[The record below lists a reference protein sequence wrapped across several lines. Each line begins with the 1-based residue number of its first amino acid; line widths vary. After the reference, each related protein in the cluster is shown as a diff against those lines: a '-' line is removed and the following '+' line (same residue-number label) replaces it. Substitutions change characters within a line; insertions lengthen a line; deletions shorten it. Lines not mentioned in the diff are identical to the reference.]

1 MIKHLIILI
10 ILTTSVFSNT
20 DNIIKSVLIFNLSE
34 EISDIEILNVDDQL
48 TTFEPLNDFLIN
60 QDAYRIEKW
69 SKHATID
76 DVYNNINFSKVY
88 RVFFKAKKYNELE
101 NIKIKLK
108 KLSYID
114 IVSFDYYRKEYYTP
128 NDPLY
133 SNQWYLEE
141 IQSDVAWDLWNI
153 NNNALPGNQSIILA
167 SVDSG
172 VNWQHPDLINNI
184 WQNLGEDADGDGH
197 TVEYINGQWVLDPG
211 DLNGYDDDNW
221 DNNLSTFID
230 DLIGWDVSATT
241 YGDNNPDVPNN
252 GSWAHG
258 THVAGLLSATT
269 DNNTGISSTAFNSSL
284 MSVKCTGD
292 NEDPGYIYNG
302 YDGILY
308 AAKAGYYSQ
317 GFSII
322 NCSWG
327 GLGSNPFEEEMINM
341 CVAEYNAL
349 IFGAAGND
357 NIDQA
362 HYPSSYNSV
371 ISVTA
376 LGQNNS
382 WNNWATY
389 HETVDLASPG
399 ESILSCVNNGD
410 LYLSWSG
417 TSMASPV
424 AASVAGLMKSMHP
437 SWNNQQLKTMIIATA
452 NPVIYS
458 VNPQNSIQGK
468 LGSGRV
474 DALMAI
480 TTPLFPKIE
489 LIDIDIIIQNN
500 IDQDIN
506 PGETIELTIILYNN
520 NQWGDAINPNIN
532 IDCVSNS
539 IIIMNN
545 NIDLETIEAGEAGI
559 NFEPFMIQFTN
570 NIEPIEYACNI
581 NFISNIESYIKYSI
595 DIPIA
600 FNIQE
605 SPILYGD
612 LNQDSFI
619 DILDVIICI
628 NIIIEILDPNEYQSN
643 ASDINEDGTTNIQ
656 DVILMINSILD

>member
-10 ILTTSVFSNT
+10 IFTTSVFSNT

-34 EISDIEILNVDDQL
+34 EISDIEILNVGDQL

-88 RVFFKAKKYNELE
+88 RVFFEAKKYNELE
-101 NIKIKLK
+101 NIKIQLK

-128 NDPLY
+128 NDPRY

-153 NNNALPGNQSIILA
+153 NNSELPGNQSIILA

-241 YGDNNPDVPNN
+241 YGDNNPDVSNN

-258 THVAGLLSATT
+258 THVAGLLGASTN
-269 DNNTGISSTAFNSSL
+269 NNTGMASTAFNSSV

-327 GLGSNPFEEEMINM
+327 GL
-341 CVAEYNAL
+341 
-349 IFGAAGND
+349 
-357 NIDQA
+357 
-362 HYPSSYNSV
+362 
-371 ISVTA
+371 
-376 LGQNNS
+376 
-382 WNNWATY
+382 
-389 HETVDLASPG
+389 
-399 ESILSCVNNGD
+399 
-410 LYLSWSG
+410 
-417 TSMASPV
+417 
-424 AASVAGLMKSMHP
+424 
-437 SWNNQQLKTMIIATA
+437 
-452 NPVIYS
+452 
-458 VNPQNSIQGK
+458 
-468 LGSGRV
+468 
-474 DALMAI
+474 
-480 TTPLFPKIE
+480 
-489 LIDIDIIIQNN
+489 
-500 IDQDIN
+500 
-506 PGETIELTIILYNN
+506 
-520 NQWGDAINPNIN
+520 
-532 IDCVSNS
+532 
-539 IIIMNN
+539 
-545 NIDLETIEAGEAGI
+545 
-559 NFEPFMIQFTN
+559 
-570 NIEPIEYACNI
+570 
-581 NFISNIESYIKYSI
+581 
-595 DIPIA
+595 
-600 FNIQE
+600 
-605 SPILYGD
+605 
-612 LNQDSFI
+612 
-619 DILDVIICI
+619 
-628 NIIIEILDPNEYQSN
+628 
-643 ASDINEDGTTNIQ
+643 
-656 DVILMINSILD
+656 